1 MVVDIY
7 ISERKGSREIRIP
20 WLPEKIEFEDGGTI
34 RATYDIMDLGPVE
47 VPTGSGLWSYS
58 WESIFPGENRTD
70 DAMMRGTWKAPKKYH
85 NILEDWHEKGTPLRL
100 LVTGY
105 PINKDV
111 ILDEYTGNAAGGFGD
126 IEYSLSFIEDRDI
139 SVKSTKVAVAA
150 APAKRSVATSGTYT
164 IKKCDCLWNIAKAK
178 YGSGLQ
184 WKKLYDANKAIIEST
199 AKKYG
204 NPHSNNGWWVYAGTK
219 ITIPA

>member
-47 VPTGSGLWSYS
+47 VPTGSGLSSYS
-58 WESIFPGENRTD
+58 WEGIFPGENRTD
-70 DAMMRGTWKAPKKYH
+70 DAMMRGSWKAPKKYH
-85 NILEDWHEKGTPLRL
+85 SILEDWKEKGAPLRL

-111 ILDEYTGNAAGGFGD
+111 ILDEYSGSAVGGFGD
-126 IEYSLSFIEDRDI
+126 IEYNISFIEDRDI

-150 APAKRSVATSGTYT
+150 PVKRSTPEKETYE
-164 IKKCDCLWNIAKAK
+164 IKPGDCLWNIAKAK
-178 YGSGLQ
+178 YGSGLE
-184 WKKLYDANKAIIEST
+184 WEKLYNENKEIIEST

-204 NPHSNNGWWVYAGTK
+204 NPHSNNGWWVYAGTVLRL
-219 ITIPA
+219 P